1 METKEEIEYSST
13 LVFTVLS
20 TYYLWEKGCV
30 QSAQGQECRYS
41 TLAMNPLTCQLANVH
56 PHDPTGYCWQLLPH
70 SANWEQIALIEHRGQ
85 MVLRNCGEGSMDVSG
100 DCRCCHVIGL
110 GS

>member
-70 SANWEQIALIEHRGQ
+70 SANWEQIALIEHRGADGVAQ
-85 MVLRNCGEGSMDVSG
+85 LRGGQHGREWRLPLLSRHRSG
-100 DCRCCHVIGL
+100 
-110 GS
+110 